1 MKVHIEL
8 DLTPQEARELMGL
21 DGMDQMQQLFIK
33 SMSGE
38 MTKEGYPFFDMFQNF
53 VKQGQETL
61 ERYRK
66 VVETTT
72 TTTGSTKS
80 GNGSEH

>member
-38 MTKEGYPFFDMFQNF
+38 MGKEGYPFFDMFQTF

-72 TTTGSTKS
+72 NTKS
-80 GNGSEH
+80 GNNSSEH

>member
-8 DLTPQEARELMGL
+8 DLSPQEARELMGL
-21 DGMDQMQQLFIK
+21 DQMQQLFIK
-33 SMSGE
+33 SMSGD
-38 MTKEGYPFFDMFQNF
+38 MGKEGHPFFDMFQTF

-66 VVETTT
+66 VVEATTT
-72 TTTGSTKS
+72 SGSKS